1 MGGYGMTRGRKEPPT
16 LRQTEV
22 FLAVAELR
30 SVRAAAEEL
39 GMSTKGVYHAVH
51 GFLAR
56 CRNLS

>member
-1 MGGYGMTRGRKEPPT
+1 MTRGRKEPPT